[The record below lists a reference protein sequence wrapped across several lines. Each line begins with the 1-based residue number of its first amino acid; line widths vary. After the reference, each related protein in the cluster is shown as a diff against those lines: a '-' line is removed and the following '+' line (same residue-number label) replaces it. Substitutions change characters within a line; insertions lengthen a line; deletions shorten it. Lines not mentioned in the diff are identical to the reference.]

1 MEPEKSASG
10 GRRKNA
16 GRPKRPSVISLD
28 GLRRPERGGQ
38 VPLYY
43 QLGEI
48 LKQKLEGGDWEPGTL
63 FPSEREVEEHFG
75 VSRAVVRPALG
86 LLERDGAIFRRRGS
100 GTYVA
105 APKRLVPIRGLIR
118 SLLEDRFSDAQIAVL
133 RLRQQTNDQMIADSL
148 DVSRGQTVAQ
158 VTSVLRIDKPI
169 CLLDSFFPVERVPW
183 LLGAALS
190 LKGGEQPDLGE
201 PLRLTRLD
209 VSFEGSSCGP
219 WTAKILGVRTGDPA
233 LVGRLLQYGASADES
248 PERPVELTRI
258 VARSDISQF
267 HFAAAGSLD
276 PRRGRSPRRST

>member
-1 MEPEKSASG
+1 MIGLE
-10 GRRKNA
+10 
-16 GRPKRPSVISLD
+16 

-48 LKQKLEGGDWEPGTL
+48 LKQRLEGGGWEPGTL
-63 FPSEREVEEHFG
+63 FPTEREIEEHFG
-75 VSRAVVRPALG
+75 VSRSVVRPALS
-86 LLERDGAIFRRRGS
+86 LLERDGAIYRRRGS

-118 SLLEDRFSDAQIAVL
+118 SLLEDRVSSYSRIAVL
-133 RLRQQTNDQMIADSL
+133 RIRQQTNDQMIADSL

-158 VTSVLRIDKPI
+158 VTSILCIDKPI

-183 LLGAALS
+183 LLGAAAS
-190 LKGGEQPDLGE
+190 LKEGELPVLGE
-201 PLRLTRLD
+201 PLSLTRLD

-233 LVGRLLQYGASADES
+233 LVGRLLQYGATASQDR
-248 PERPVELTRI
+248 ERPVELTRI

-267 HFAAAGSLD
+267 HFEAAGSLD
-276 PRRGRSPRRST
+276 QD

>member
-1 MEPEKSASG
+1 MEPEKPASG
-10 GRRKNA
+10 GRRKSL
-16 GRPKRPSVISLD
+16 GRSKRPSVIGLE

-48 LKQKLEGGDWEPGTL
+48 LKQRLEGGGWEPGTL
-63 FPSEREVEEHFG
+63 FPAEREIEEHFG
-75 VSRAVVRPALG
+75 VSRSVVRPALS
-86 LLERDGAIFRRRGS
+86 LLERDGAIYRRRGS

-118 SLLEDRFSDAQIAVL
+118 FLLEDRFSDSRIAVL
-133 RLRQQTNDQMIADSL
+133 RIRQQTNDQMIADAL

-158 VTSVLRIDKPI
+158 VTSMLRIDKPI
-169 CLLDSFFPVERVPW
+169 CLLDSFFPIERVPW
-183 LLGAALS
+183 MLGAAVS
-190 LKGGEQPDLGE
+190 LKNGELLNLGE
-201 PLRLTRLD
+201 PLRLTRVD

-233 LVGRLLQYGASADES
+233 LVGRLLQYGVPAGQSR
-248 PERPVELTRI
+248 ERPVELTRI

-267 HFAAAGSLD
+267 HYEAAGALD
-276 PRRGRSPRRST
+276 RRRGRSGA

>member
-1 MEPEKSASG
+1 MEPEKPASG
-10 GRRKNA
+10 VRRKSS
-16 GRPKRPSVISLD
+16 GRPKRPSVIGLA

-48 LKQKLEGGDWEPGTL
+48 LKQRLEGGDWEPGTL
-63 FPSEREVEEHFG
+63 FPAEREIEEHFG
-75 VSRAVVRPALG
+75 VSRSVVRPALS
-86 LLERDGAIFRRRGS
+86 LLERDGAIYRRRGS

-118 SLLEDRFSDAQIAVL
+118 SLLEGRFSDSRIAVL
-133 RLRQQTNDQMIADSL
+133 RVRQQTYDPTIADFL
-148 DVSRGQTVAQ
+148 KVSRGQTVAQ
-158 VTSVLRIDKPI
+158 VTSMLRVDKPI

-183 LLGAALS
+183 LLGAAVS
-190 LKGGEQPDLGE
+190 LKDGELPILGK

-233 LVGRLLQYGASADES
+233 LVGRLLQYGAPAGQSD
-248 PERPVELTRI
+248 ERPVELTRI

-267 HFAAAGSLD
+267 HYEAAGSLE
-276 PRRGRSPRRST
+276 

>member
-1 MEPEKSASG
+1 MEPEKPASG
-10 GRRKNA
+10 GRRKSS
-16 GRPKRPSVISLD
+16 GRPKRPSVIDLD
-28 GLRRPERGGQ
+28 GLRRPERGGR

-48 LKQKLEGGDWEPGTL
+48 LKQKLEEGGWGPGTL
-63 FPSEREVEEHFG
+63 FPAEREIEEHFG
-75 VSRAVVRPALG
+75 VSRSVVRPALN
-86 LLERDGAIFRRRGS
+86 LLERDGAIYRRRGS

-118 SLLEDRFSDAQIAVL
+118 SLQEDHFSDSRVAVL
-133 RLRQQTNDQMIADSL
+133 RIRQQTNDQMIADFL

-158 VTSVLRIDKPI
+158 VTSILRVDKPI
-169 CLLDSFFPVERVPW
+169 CVLDSFFPVERVPW

-190 LKGGEQPDLGE
+190 LKGGELPVLGQS
-201 PLRLTRLD
+201 PRLTRLD

-233 LVGRLLQYGASADES
+233 LVGRLLQYGAPADQS
-248 PERPVELTRI
+248 RERPVELTRI

-267 HFAAAGSLD
+267 HFEAAGALD
-276 PRRGRSPRRST
+276 RRRGRSR

>member
-1 MEPEKSASG
+1 
-10 GRRKNA
+10 
-16 GRPKRPSVISLD
+16 VIGLD

-48 LKQKLEGGDWEPGTL
+48 LKQRLEGGGWEPDTL
-63 FPSEREVEEHFG
+63 FPAEREIEEHFG
-75 VSRAVVRPALG
+75 VSRSVVRPALS
-86 LLERDGAIFRRRGS
+86 LLERDGVIYRRRGS

-105 APKRLVPIRGLIR
+105 APKRVVPIRGLIR
-118 SLLEDRFSDAQIAVL
+118 SLLEDRFSDSRLAVL
-133 RLRQQTNDQMIADSL
+133 RIRQQTNDQMIADSL
-148 DVSRGQTVAQ
+148 DVSPGQAVAQ
-158 VTSVLRIDKPI
+158 VTSILRIDKPI
-169 CLLDSFFPVERVPW
+169 CLLDSFFAVERVPW

-190 LKGGEQPDLGE
+190 LKDGELPILDE

-233 LVGRLLQYGASADES
+233 LVGRLLQYGAPADQS
-248 PERPVELTRI
+248 RERPVELTRI

-267 HFAAAGSLD
+267 HVEATS
-276 PRRGRSPRRST
+276 SPD

>member
-1 MEPEKSASG
+1 METERPASG
-10 GRRKNA
+10 GRRRTS
-16 GRPKRPSVISLD
+16 GRPKRPSLIGLD
-28 GLRRPERGGQ
+28 GLRRPERGGR

-48 LKQKLEGGDWEPGTL
+48 LKQKLEEGVWEPGTL
-63 FPSEREVEEHFG
+63 FPSERELEEYFG
-75 VSRAVVRPALG
+75 VSRAVVRPALE
-86 LLERDGAIFRRRGS
+86 LLERDGAVYRRRGS

-118 SLLEDRFSDAQIAVL
+118 SLQEDRLSDSRIAVL
-133 RLRQQTNDQMIADSL
+133 RIRQQTNDQMIADFL

-158 VTSVLRIDKPI
+158 VTSILRADKPI
-169 CLLDSFFPVERVPW
+169 CILDSFFPAERVPW

-190 LKGGEQPDLGE
+190 LKGGEQPALGE
-201 PLRLTRLD
+201 PLRLTRTD

-233 LVGRLLQYGASADES
+233 LVGRILQHGASADQGR
-248 PERPVELTRI
+248 ERPVELTRI

-267 HFAAAGSLD
+267 HFEAAGPLA
-276 PRRGRSPRRST
+276 

>member
-1 MEPEKSASG
+1 MESEKPAAD
-10 GRRKNA
+10 GRR
-16 GRPKRPSVISLD
+16 KRPSVIGLE

-48 LKQKLEGGDWEPGTL
+48 LKQRLEGGGWEPGTL
-63 FPSEREVEEHFG
+63 FPSEREIEEHFA
-75 VSRAVVRPALG
+75 VSRAVVRPALS
-86 LLERDGAIFRRRGS
+86 LLERDGAIYRRRGS

-118 SLLEDRFSDAQIAVL
+118 SLQEDRLEDPRIIVL
-133 RLRQQTNDQMIADSL
+133 RIRQQTNDQLIADSL
-148 DVSRGQTVAQ
+148 DVSRGETVAQ
-158 VTSVLRIDKPI
+158 VTSMLHLDKPI

-190 LKGGEQPDLGE
+190 LKGAEEPALVE
-201 PLRLTRLD
+201 PLRLTRID
-209 VSFEGSSCGP
+209 VSFEASSCGP

-233 LVGRLLQYGASADES
+233 LVGRLVQYGAPAGQRD
-248 PERPVELTRI
+248 ERPVELTRI

-267 HFAAAGSLD
+267 HYESAAALD
-276 PRRGRSPRRST
+276 PRRGGVGA

>member
-1 MEPEKSASG
+1 MEPEKPASG
-10 GRRKNA
+10 GRRKTS
-16 GRPKRPSVISLD
+16 GRPRRPSGIGLE

-48 LKQKLEGGDWEPGTL
+48 LKQKLEEGGWEPGTL
-63 FPSEREVEEHFG
+63 FPAEREIEGHFG
-75 VSRAVVRPALG
+75 VSRSVVRPALN
-86 LLERDGAIFRRRGS
+86 LLERDGVIYRRRGS

-118 SLLEDRFSDAQIAVL
+118 SLQEDRFSDSRVAVL
-133 RLRQQTNDQMIADSL
+133 RIRQQTNDQMIADFL

-158 VTSVLRIDKPI
+158 VTSILRVDKPI
-169 CLLDSFFPVERVPW
+169 CVLDSFFPVERVPW

-190 LKGGEQPDLGE
+190 LKGGDLPVLGE
-201 PLRLTRLD
+201 SPRLTRLD

-233 LVGRLLQYGASADES
+233 LVGRLLQYGTPADQS
-248 PERPVELTRI
+248 RERPVELTRI

-267 HFAAAGSLD
+267 HFEAAGALD
-276 PRRGRSPRRST
+276 RRRGRSR